1 MDLSIKE
8 VVNNINE
15 NWFLPAI
22 QRPYVWGSRYDE
34 EKYICRLFD
43 SILRKYPIGLLILW
57 NPEKLVAFRRFIDEY
72 EDNNSFKPKD
82 EQDFRKGSSL
92 VYDGQQRLQ
101 TLYSCLKYS
110 FKGRK
115 SAIKEKKKKATIQAF
130 TSLTKKVPK
139 DYMMLE

>member
-1 MDLSIKE
+1 MMDLSIKE

-72 EDNNSFKPKD
+72 EDNNS
-82 EQDFRKGSSL
+82 GSSPNC
-92 VYDGQQRLQ
+92 VG
-101 TLYSCLKYS
+101 K
-110 FKGRK
+110 F
-115 SAIKEKKKKATIQAF
+115 I
-130 TSLTKKVPK
+130 
-139 DYMMLE
+139 